1 MNEILLYTII
11 LVLMAAT
18 TFLFVT
24 QMKIKSKLNEN
35 QKNFMVQPAH
45 TKNETGVK
53 QEQEVSA
60 NAGTVGERYK
70 EALSNNN
77 METVNDP
84 NNAKIKATITEAAA
98 EIQAGIERVN
108 QVIGGK
114 NMQIDPNNFK
124 IKEPGQIQ
132 SLDIVVSKGH
142 IGKTFNKSGSKTNE
156 KQKNSFLNYNFKK

>member
-1 MNEILLYTII
+1 MSEILLYTII
-11 LVLMAAT
+11 LALMVVT
-18 TFLFVT
+18 TFLFFT

-35 QKNFMVQPAH
+35 REDFSVLPAH
-45 TKNETGVK
+45 IKHEIDVK

-70 EALSNNN
+70 EALLDNN
-77 METVNDP
+77 MENVNDP
-84 NNAKIKATITEAAA
+84 NIAKIEVTKTEAAA
-98 EIQAGIERVN
+98 EIQAGIERVD

-114 NMQIDPNNFK
+114 NMQINPNNFK

-142 IGKTFNKSGSKTNE
+142 IGKTFNKNGLKTNE
-156 KQKNSFLNYNFKK
+156 K